1 MNIAEEIRRLC
12 REKNAIIM
20 AHYYQR
26 PEIQDIADFV
36 GDSLALAQVA
46 AKTDADIIVMCG
58 VHFMAE
64 TAKILCPDKKVLIP
78 APEAGCSL
86 ADSCKAADLAAWKV
100 AHPNH
105 MVVSYVNTSA
115 AVKALTDVV
124 VTSSNALKIVKQL
137 PEDRPILFGPDQN
150 LGGYINRM
158 TGRSMELWNGG
169 CHVHARFSEEA
180 LLALKEQY
188 PTAKVLAHPEC
199 KQSILQHADVIGST
213 QALLD
218 YAKQSMADTKNSL
231 PFREGMG
238 VGSLLAIGE
247 IGLDYHW
254 DTTFKEQQHEALRE
268 QMRWAEQYHLPVM
281 IHSRDAT
288 EDTLKILREFPT
300 VKGVMHCFSG
310 SHEVAQQVV
319 EMGYYLGIGGV
330 LTFKNCKL
338 AEHLVGIPLERLVL
352 ETDAPY
358 MAPVPHRG
366 KRNESRWM
374 WYVVERL
381 AQVYNCTPEHVN
393 EVTTANA
400 KALFVINL

>member
-1 MNIAEEIRRLC
+1 MNIVEQIRALC

-26 PEIQDIADFV
+26 PEIQDVADFV
-36 GDSLALAQVA
+36 GDSLALAQQA

-100 AHPNH
+100 AHPDY

-137 PEDRPILFGPDQN
+137 PEDKPILFGPDQN

-158 TGRSMELWNGG
+158 TGRKMDLWNGG

-188 PTAKVLAHPEC
+188 PDAKVLAHPEC
-199 KQSILQHADVIGST
+199 KASILQHADVIGST
-213 QALLD
+213 QALLN
-218 YAKQSMADTKNSL
+218 YAIANS
-231 PFREGMG
+231 
-238 VGSLLAIGE
+238 SLERPISNS
-247 IGLDYHW
+247 
-254 DTTFKEQQHEALRE
+254 EASHI
-268 QMRWAEQYHLPVM
+268 QY
-281 IHSRDAT
+281 IIAT
-288 EDTLKILREFPT
+288 ESGILHEMQKACPEVEF
-300 VKGVMHCFSG
+300 
-310 SHEVAQQVV
+310 
-319 EMGYYLGIGGV
+319 I
-330 LTFKNCKL
+330 
-338 AEHLVGIPLERLVL
+338 
-352 ETDAPY
+352 
-358 MAPVPHRG
+358 PVPAEG
-366 KRNESRWM
+366 GGCNECEYMRM
-374 WYVVERL
+374 
-381 AQVYNCTPEHVN
+381 CTLQNLLDCLSNEYN
-393 EVTTANA
+393 EVIVDEEIA
-400 KALFVINL
+400 KDAIRPIQRMLEMS

>member
-1 MNIAEEIRRLC
+1 MNNLSEEIRALC

-26 PEIQDIADFV
+26 PEIQDVADFV

-86 ADSCKAADLAAWKV
+86 ADSCKAADLAAWK
-100 AHPNH
+100 AEHPDH

-137 PEDRPILFGPDQN
+137 PEDKPILFGPDQN

-158 TGRSMELWNGG
+158 TGRKMDLWNGG

-180 LLALKEQY
+180 LLQLKAQY
-188 PTAKVLAHPEC
+188 PNAKVLAHPEC

-213 QALLD
+213 QALLN
-218 YAKQSMADTKNSL
+218 YAIANSSL
-231 PFREGMG
+231 ERPISNSPSPIANSQFIVATESGILHEMQKACPEVELIAVPAEGGGCNECEYMRMCT
-238 VGSLLAIGE
+238 LENLYNCLRDELGE
-247 IGLDYHW
+247 IIVD
-254 DTTFKEQQHEALRE
+254 EAI
-268 QMRWAEQYHLPVM
+268 AK
-281 IHSRDAT
+281 DAIRPIQRM
-288 EDTLKILREFPT
+288 L
-300 VKGVMHCFSG
+300 
-310 SHEVAQQVV
+310 
-319 EMGYYLGIGGV
+319 EM
-330 LTFKNCKL
+330 
-338 AEHLVGIPLERLVL
+338 
-352 ETDAPY
+352 
-358 MAPVPHRG
+358 
-366 KRNESRWM
+366 S
-374 WYVVERL
+374 
-381 AQVYNCTPEHVN
+381 
-393 EVTTANA
+393 
-400 KALFVINL
+400 